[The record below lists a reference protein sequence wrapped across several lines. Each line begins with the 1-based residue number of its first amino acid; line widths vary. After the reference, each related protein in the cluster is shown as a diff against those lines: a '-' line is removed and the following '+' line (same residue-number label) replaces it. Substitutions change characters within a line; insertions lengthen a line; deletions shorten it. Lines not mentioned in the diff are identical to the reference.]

1 MRAAAA
7 PPVTAADLELTHPA
21 DIAALLQELV
31 NSPSALHLSPP
42 GGGELQLQ
50 PLRLDGDALLLRLP
64 LLQAPPAWLLAG
76 PVQAH
81 ALLAR
86 VRIDF
91 SLGERQLEQQDGRP
105 VLRLRLPARLQRHQ
119 RRQSFRV
126 MPLSAHHPR
135 LLLPWEGQALRLSAR
150 DVSVGGMALRWPLEL
165 DAPAP
170 GAEMDGVLEMSREL
184 RIPVRLRVEHVQ
196 SGFDESIV
204 GGAFVGLS
212 PLGERQ
218 LLQHLQLMQRRQRA
232 LGS

>member
-1 MRAAAA
+1 M
-7 PPVTAADLELTHPA
+7 TAADLELRHPA

-31 NSPSALHLSPP
+31 SSQSALHLSPP
-42 GGGELQLQ
+42 GGGELSLQ

-91 SLGERQLEQQDGRP
+91 SLSERQLEQHEGRP
-105 VLRLRLPARLQRHQ
+105 LLRLRVPERLQRHQ

-135 LLLPWEGQALRLSAR
+135 LLLPWEGHAHRLSLR
-150 DVSVGGMALRWPLEL
+150 DVSVGGTALRWPLEL
-165 DAPAP
+165 EAPPP
-170 GAEMDGVLEMSREL
+170 GLETDGVLEMSREL
-184 RIPVRLRVEHVQ
+184 RIPVHLRIEHVQ
-196 SGFDESIV
+196 TGFDESIV
-204 GGAFVGLS
+204 GCAFVNLS

-218 LLQHLQLMQRRQRA
+218 LLQHLQLMQRRQRS